1 MTDRHQDVQIMR
13 AMRDLDSAEANL
25 HAERQNAPR
34 IMSAEFAAK
43 MMTEVTTALRAVK
56 QARARLRSI

>member
-1 MTDRHQDVQIMR
+1 MNDRNQDVQIMR
-13 AMRDLDSAEANL
+13 AIRDLDTAEANL
-25 HAERQNAPR
+25 NEELQNAQR

-43 MMTEVTTALRAVK
+43 MMTEVTTALRAVR